1 MRNGLRGAAVGL
13 ALALLSG
20 PATAAPSA
28 TPRATTVPKP
38 IVAPVP
44 LPLGR
49 ARDLYSA
56 RARRLVRSY
65 LRLQL
70 LELRQADLDRVRAV
84 IEGTLGVD
92 ALFSPPPVQAGGR
105 ANGR

>member
-1 MRNGLRGAAVGL
+1 MRNQSCSAAAAVG
-13 ALALLSG
+13 LALLSG
-20 PATAAPSA
+20 PASAAPSA
-28 TPRATTVPKP
+28 TPRATTVPTA
-38 IVAPVP
+38 IVAPE
-44 LPLGR
+44 LGR

-70 LELRQADLDRVRAV
+70 LELRKADLDRVRAV
-84 IEGTLGVD
+84 IEGKLGVD
-92 ALFSPPPVQAGGR
+92 ALFSPPPDQAGNR